1 MPTLFN
7 GARAPSTLG
16 TFLRSFT
23 HGHALQLHSAHRA
36 FLARLAAHTPLL
48 PSAAQAS
55 GPMPC
60 GGPVGFG
67 LPMHAFQTAGAWKP
81 PAR

>member
-1 MPTLFN
+1 MPI
-7 GARAPSTLG
+7 A
-16 TFLRSFT
+16 
-23 HGHALQLHSAHRA
+23 ALPL
-36 FLARLAAHTPLL
+36 TPRV
-48 PSAAQAS
+48 PEAS
-55 GPMPC
+55 VPMPC